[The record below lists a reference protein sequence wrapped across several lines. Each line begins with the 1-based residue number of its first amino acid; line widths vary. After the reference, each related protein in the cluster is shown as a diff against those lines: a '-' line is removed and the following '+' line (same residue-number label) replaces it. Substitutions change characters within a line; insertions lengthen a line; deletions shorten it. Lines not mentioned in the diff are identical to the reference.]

1 MGRGRSDRGRVWPA
15 VAVAL
20 VVALVMPA
28 PAVAG
33 RGLAR
38 PRKKEV
44 AQILVS
50 TAENSSRDWR
60 AQYRYIEYNVEHNA
74 EENRGYTGGIIGF
87 TSRTGD
93 MLAVVRRY
101 CRTDPGNLLAPYLP
115 ALIKVNGTLSREGL
129 GPEFVRAWRRSAED
143 PGFRRAQDHFRDAW
157 YFTPAVR
164 RARRDGVHALGQ
176 FAYYD
181 ASVMHGHNGM
191 LLVRRIAVRHAA
203 TPAQGGGEQR
213 YLEAFLA
220 ARIRVMRRQ
229 EAHHNVTRVTT
240 CQRRFLRDHN
250 LRLRLPLRW
259 AVYGDRYHLTGPEL
273 TAYLHTGHFPPAMS
287 DPVLQG

>member
-1 MGRGRSDRGRVWPA
+1 MGRGRSDRGRWGRGRSDRGRVWPA

-20 VVALVMPA
+20 VVALVTPA

-115 ALIKVNGTLSREGL
+115 ALIKVNGTPSREGL

-157 YFTPAVR
+157 YFTPQFVALAATACTPWVSSPTTTRQSCTVTTACSWSGGSPCGMRQPRR
-164 RARRDGVHALGQ
+164 RAVASSAIWRRSWQPGSG
-176 FAYYD
+176 
-181 ASVMHGHNGM
+181 
-191 LLVRRIAVRHAA
+191 
-203 TPAQGGGEQR
+203 
-213 YLEAFLA
+213 
-220 ARIRVMRRQ
+220 
-229 EAHHNVTRVTT
+229 
-240 CQRRFLRDHN
+240 
-250 LRLRLPLRW
+250 
-259 AVYGDRYHLTGPEL
+259 
-273 TAYLHTGHFPPAMS
+273 
-287 DPVLQG
+287 